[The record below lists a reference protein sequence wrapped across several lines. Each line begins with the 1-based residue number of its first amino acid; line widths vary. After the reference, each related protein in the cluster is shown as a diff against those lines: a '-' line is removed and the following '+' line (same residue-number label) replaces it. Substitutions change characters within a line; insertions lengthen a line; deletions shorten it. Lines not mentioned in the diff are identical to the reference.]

1 MYSVVLCS
9 VYSITHCGH
18 LGKQRCLYPGSMVG
32 DTVAFLPHI
41 LLKNGEYFGK
51 DAGVLPVLA
60 RFPTVFLGCGAQW
73 SHHGERLS

>member
-1 MYSVVLCS
+1 
-9 VYSITHCGH
+9 
-18 LGKQRCLYPGSMVG
+18 MVG